1 MLVDN
6 KSHQHLGIT
15 QQAILTTLLYSDIFS
30 FPLTQDELWK
40 FLITE
45 KKLSRQEFERGLH
58 LLRKFIVFMDGYYC
72 LSGKEKSITQR
83 MENLT
88 EVEKKMRRAH
98 VVAKKLFAIPS
109 ILFIGVS
116 GGLAVGNVT
125 QQDDIDFIII
135 VRKNTLFVSRLLI
148 LGILESLGVR
158 RSRNQ
163 KNTADTIC
171 VNLLLDETSLAWF
184 EKNKDI
190 YTARE
195 IAQIFPLFERDDIY
209 QKFLSANAWISS
221 FLPNV
226 TYSRT
231 NFKIESHLGNPPFDG
246 ASRILSRFWTYSSG
260 HRHQNDGLLAK
271 FTELLFINSFL
282 ESFLRFLQMSLIKR
296 HQTKEIAT
304 KHVLAFHPND
314 YRVKTLEQ
322 LRLKMRQLGLLT
334 KL

>member
-1 MLVDN
+1 MAYSNRSLPFAPA
-6 KSHQHLGIT
+6 

-58 LLRKFIVFMDGYYC
+58 LLRKFLVFKNGYYC
-72 LSGKEKSITQR
+72 LSGKEKSIAKR
-83 MENLT
+83 RENLT

-98 VVAKKLFAIPS
+98 VAAKKISIIPS
-109 ILFIGVS
+109 VLFIGVS

-125 QQDDIDFIII
+125 QQDDIDFVII

-163 KNTADTIC
+163 KTTADTIC

-190 YTARE
+190 YIARE
-195 IAQIFPLFERDDIY
+195 IAQILPLFERNDIY
-209 QKFLSANAWISS
+209 QRFLFSNKWIQN
-221 FLPNV
+221 FLPNIGFLSSSSLRSGRGNDRV
-226 TYSRT
+226 GA
-231 NFKIESHLGNPPFDG
+231 KIINM
-246 ASRILSRFWTYSSG
+246 
-260 HRHQNDGLLAK
+260 
-271 FTELLFINSFL
+271 FITNSFL

-296 HQTKEIAT
+296 HQTNEIVT

-314 YRVKTLEQ
+314 YRVKTLRQ